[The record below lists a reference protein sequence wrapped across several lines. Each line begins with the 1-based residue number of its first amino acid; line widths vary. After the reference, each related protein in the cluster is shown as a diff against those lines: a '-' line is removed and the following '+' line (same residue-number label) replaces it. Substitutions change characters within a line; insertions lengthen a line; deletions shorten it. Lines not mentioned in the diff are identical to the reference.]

1 MKVGCE
7 EISIAHWL
15 ICNLMRMFF
24 TSGAAN
30 DTEYITLRDDPRF
43 LKEKARIEQLWKVH
57 EPYADIHFC
66 KRLQSNCTRDYGK

>member
-1 MKVGCE
+1 
-7 EISIAHWL
+7 
-15 ICNLMRMFF
+15 MRMFF